1 MPIYTI
7 ETPGGRKLKIEAANE
22 ADAMRGA
29 KQWHAENGA
38 AKPVGPVFQPGKDFA
53 APIAEAFDRV
63 KADALWAGPDPK
75 SNPLKQIAVDIPLHD
90 VRMALNLGGLVLSPL
105 AGLSNQLTSPAS
117 RALVKAGLPVYE
129 KPAAPWSP
137 GFGKAP
143 RRLEG
148 ADAVS
153 ALKGQ
158 LDTALMGL
166 RPGATGVKPLPARV
180 AKPLE
185 PDVRAARAIE
195 RAQARDRLAGE
206 IPQGAPGAMPIH
218 QGGENLTAMADVLAN
233 SPGPGR
239 GVIRR
244 AARDY
249 EARAVDRTKADIA
262 RDLGGRNDFFETQNA
277 MIAQRKAAADEGMA
291 AMADA
296 PVSLDENAI
305 MALRSDLAKTAIR
318 ERARNALASPDPDVR
333 AQGAALNRLAD
344 EVLDNPAGAQLTL
357 RDAQD
362 ISRTLQQQ
370 ATAAYRA
377 GDGGRGEALSTL
389 GKAIRSNAADPQRG
403 GVQGYADWLK
413 RYGDDISREEALQAG
428 RDVFGGKQN
437 AEQLR
442 MAVDNMGET
451 ERALFQK
458 GVGEALLAKV
468 RGTRGDVGALR
479 DMLNSEENASRLAL
493 AFPDDQAFANFMES
507 AARRV
512 SEREVNNR
520 ILGGSPTD
528 PRMAARADL
537 EAEGFDPLAAAG
549 DVVTGNIGGLARGA
563 AREAIKKLPRKSR
576 SVIGDPDT
584 NLALARALTN
594 EDEMTRV
601 LNSLNAAR
609 ARDARLRAVLQ
620 RAAPLLLETGAA
632 SPEGPKTAR

>member
-1 MPIYTI
+1 
-7 ETPGGRKLKIEAANE
+7 
-22 ADAMRGA
+22 
-29 KQWHAENGA
+29 
-38 AKPVGPVFQPGKDFA
+38 
-53 APIAEAFDRV
+53 
-63 KADALWAGPDPK
+63 
-75 SNPLKQIAVDIPLHD
+75 
-90 VRMALNLGGLVLSPL
+90 
-105 AGLSNQLTSPAS
+105 
-117 RALVKAGLPVYE
+117 
-129 KPAAPWSP
+129 
-137 GFGKAP
+137 
-143 RRLEG
+143 
-148 ADAVS
+148 
-153 ALKGQ
+153 
-158 LDTALMGL
+158 MGL
-166 RPGATGVKPLPARV
+166 RAVPGAAKPLPARV
-180 AKPLE
+180 ERPAA

-206 IPQGAPGAMPIH
+206 VPQAAPGAMPIH

-249 EARAVDRTKADIA
+249 EAKAVDRTKADIA

-318 ERARNALASPDPDVR
+318 ERARNALASPDPEIR

-344 EVLDNPAGAQLTL
+344 ELLDKPGYALAGGDGAQISL

-389 GKAIRSNAADPQRG
+389 GKAIRSNAADPARG
-403 GVQGYADWLK
+403 GVQGYGDWLK

-428 RDVFGGKQN
+428 RDVFGNKQN

-442 MAVDNMGET
+442 KAVGEMSET
-451 ERALFQK
+451 ERVLFQK

-479 DMLNSEENASRLAL
+479 DMLNSEENADRLAL

-512 SEREVNNR
+512 GEREVNNR

-537 EAEGFDPLAAAG
+537 EAEVFDALGAAG
-549 DVVTGNIGGLARGA
+549 DVVTGNVGGA
-563 AREAIKKLPRKSR
+563 ARKAAQAAIKSLPRRSR

-609 ARDARLRAVLQ
+609 ARDARLRAAAG
-620 RAAPLLLETGAA
+620 RAAPLLVTGDAA
-632 SPEGPKTAR
+632 LREARTAGARGK